1 MAEFTLADCQSG
13 TATSLLPSLC
23 HPEDNILLLGSHFI
37 SSPAS
42 GVYSVTTRVSP
53 LMPNA
58 SSSLDAKSFSAT
70 SGDDSLEELLLS
82 NSTIAIEHDLT
93 SLYRP
98 LKEGQPQPVP
108 VPLGVA
114 VVDASI
120 LVFGLVFPRAA
131 VKHRGQMLGTAYVES
146 KLAADFNVT
155 IVLFSF

>member
-1 MAEFTLADCQSG
+1 
-13 TATSLLPSLC
+13 
-23 HPEDNILLLGSHFI
+23 
-37 SSPAS
+37 
-42 GVYSVTTRVSP
+42 
-53 LMPNA
+53 MPNA